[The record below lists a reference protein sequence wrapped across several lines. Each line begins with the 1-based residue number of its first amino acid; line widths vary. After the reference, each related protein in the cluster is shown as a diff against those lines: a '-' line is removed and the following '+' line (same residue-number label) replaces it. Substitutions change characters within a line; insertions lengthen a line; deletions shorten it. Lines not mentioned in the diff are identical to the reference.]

1 MQKKK
6 GLIVIISSLIIV
18 LLFCLILAIIY
29 LKTDFLKT
37 DKQLFFKYLLEE
49 NQMLEMLK
57 IEKQDKNSKSYTSN
71 GTIDYI
77 YEYNNDIAIDEND
90 QIAKNLQENLK
101 NLEKLQ
107 NLTGTIESNV
117 NKENKNEYYKLHL
130 KKDNQEF
137 MNIELVRD
145 NEKYAFKSQEIANA
159 YVGIENDNLKEF
171 FKKMG
176 IENHEFFPNK
186 IDFEK
191 TYKAITEINSDE
203 KEHIYETY
211 KDVLIQ
217 SIDASNYNKQKKY
230 KININNNEYETD
242 LYTLTLTKA
251 ESIESLIKILYTL
264 KQDSITLNFIC
275 NKMRV
280 INPDNDISISKLTEQ
295 IDTYI
300 DEINKIEKSDI
311 EFIRIDLYV
320 DNKIVRKIDVSFENE
335 KQISIEYEEKDGKQI
350 LQIGQNNF
358 LEEPSAIVYD
368 VKESLLNT
376 KKIKIIKEADFT
388 TYQFV
393 MYNIRDMYKK
403 ILDDIN
409 KQDSVQEEVENQ
421 NNIEQIEKIYHQYND
436 MPEEYSEIS
445 FNVRS
450 NNNNKEKK
458 EMSVY
463 FLAYDSKVGI
473 DIANEKKYDQ
483 KIDTVITLDDS
494 NSVMI
499 NKYSKDNIEK
509 LFNVLLNKG
518 KEIVKNKTEI

>member
-6 GLIVIISSLIIV
+6 GLIVFISILIII
-18 LLFCLILAIIY
+18 LLFCLILAMIY
-29 LKTDFLKT
+29 LKTDLLKT
-37 DKQLFFKYLLEE
+37 NKQLFYKYLLEE

-101 NLEKLQ
+101 KLEKLQ
-107 NLTGTIESNV
+107 NLTGSIESNI
-117 NKENKNEYYKLHL
+117 NKENKNEYYKLQL
-130 KKDNQEF
+130 KKDDQEV
-137 MNIELVRD
+137 MKIELVRD
-145 NEKYAFKSQEIANA
+145 NEKYALKSQEIANA
-159 YVGIENDNLKEF
+159 YVGIENNNLKEF

-176 IENHEFFPNK
+176 IENDEFIPNE

-191 TYKAITEINSDE
+191 IYKAITEINSDE

-217 SIDASNYNKQKKY
+217 SIDTNNYNKQKNY
-230 KININNNEYETD
+230 KININNNEYDTD

-251 ESIESLIKILYTL
+251 ESIESLQKMLYTL

-275 NKMRV
+275 NKMKV
-280 INPDNDISISKLTEQ
+280 INPDNDISISKLIEQ
-295 IDTYI
+295 IDIYI

-320 DNKIVRKIDVSFENE
+320 NGKIVRKIDVSFENE

-350 LQIGQNNF
+350 LQISQNNF
-358 LEEPSAIVYD
+358 LKGPYAIVYD
-368 VKESLLNT
+368 IKESLFST

-393 MYNIRDMYKK
+393 MYNIRDMYKM
-403 ILDDIN
+403 ILDDIS
-409 KQDSVQEEVENQ
+409 KQYSVQEEAENQ
-421 NNIEQIEKIYHQYND
+421 NNIEQIEKIYNQYND

-450 NNNNKEKK
+450 NNNKEKTK
-458 EMSVY
+458 ISIY
-463 FLAYDSKVGI
+463 LLAYNSKIGI
-473 DIANEKKYDQ
+473 DVANEKKYDQ
-483 KIDTVITLDDS
+483 EINTVITLDES

-499 NKYSKDNIEK
+499 NNYSKDNIEK

-518 KEIVKNKTEI
+518 KEIVKNKIEL